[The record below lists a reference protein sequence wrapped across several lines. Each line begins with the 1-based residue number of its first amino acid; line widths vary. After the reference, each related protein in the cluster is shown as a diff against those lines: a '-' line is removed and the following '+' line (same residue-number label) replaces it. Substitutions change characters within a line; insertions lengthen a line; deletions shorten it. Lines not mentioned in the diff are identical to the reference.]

1 MQSDEFEI
9 KLPVYF
15 TCNEYKFVRE
25 CIQNAQDNWD
35 KDKYHT
41 CDIVL
46 NKLYELSETCI
57 QDRIN

>member
-25 CIQNAQDNWD
+25 CIQNAQDNWTQ
-35 KDKYHT
+35 DKYNT
-41 CDIVL
+41 CDSVHIKL
-46 NKLYELSETCI
+46 NELSETCI